1 MPVNNKPDSLFG
13 AADLWLAGWV
23 TDLGTISQEDNVSR
37 AIGYV
42 SIGVAQA
49 VMVVSLSLWNNL
61 NTNRAS
67 LVLHRDCIQNL
78 MHAPISW
85 FEKNPSGRWFL

>member
-1 MPVNNKPDSLFG
+1 M
-13 AADLWLAGWV
+13 
-23 TDLGTISQEDNVSR
+23 SR

-67 LVLHRDCIQNL
+67 LMLHRDCVQNL

-85 FEKNPSGRWFL
+85 FEKNPSGRWLAFVTSYPPFACLPYSHAH